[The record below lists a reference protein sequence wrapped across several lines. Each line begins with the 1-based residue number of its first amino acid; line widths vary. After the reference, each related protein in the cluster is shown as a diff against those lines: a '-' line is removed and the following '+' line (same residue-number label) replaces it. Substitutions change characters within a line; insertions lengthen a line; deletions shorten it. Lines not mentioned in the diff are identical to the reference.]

1 VRPPTAPKG
10 TKGERLTVD
19 GEEGPIGLGFRVPTL
34 IVSPWTRGGYVATET
49 FDHTSEL
56 PLNDRLVASSN
67 S

>member
-1 VRPPTAPKG
+1 MVTERQCLPALAP
-10 TKGERLTVD
+10 V
-19 GEEGPIGLGFRVPTL
+19 
-34 IVSPWTRGGYVATET
+34 ET